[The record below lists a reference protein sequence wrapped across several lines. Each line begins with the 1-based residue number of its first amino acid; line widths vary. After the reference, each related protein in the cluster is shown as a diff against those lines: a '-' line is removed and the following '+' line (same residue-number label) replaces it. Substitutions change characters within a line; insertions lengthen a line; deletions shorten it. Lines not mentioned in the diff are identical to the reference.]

1 MVAEKADISETIVQ
15 SGFTNDD
22 TENESV
28 HTVQARP
35 QCQTK
40 FDKTVSSHQ
49 LDNRSSQE
57 AEPVQLT
64 LSNPYSI
71 ATHFGGVTDW
81 HQEPSHSSASSAV
94 TYTSVYTD
102 SEPGRIFWGAYEEI
116 PDGGVPRVII
126 YGYDGLPM
134 QPVHPPSPDYV
145 PGPEHPS
152 SPDYVPGPEHPPSP
166 IEIPYVP
173 EPEYP
178 EYLVPSEDEAPMED
192 QPLPADA
199 SPVALSPGYVP
210 DSDPEEDPEEDSE
223 EEHADYPADGGDGD
237 DEPSGDDTDDD
248 DADDDDDEPFEDEED
263 DEEEEEHLA
272 PADSSVIPVVD
283 PVPSAGDTKAFETDE
298 SAPTPRPPQI
308 RIPFAQTRLHRARK
322 TVRPE
327 PPMSASMEAC
337 IAKHAAAPTPPL
349 PVASSP
355 LPLPSP
361 LTTSP
366 TNAGA
371 PLGYR
376 AAGIRMRAAAA
387 LPPSLL
393 PSTSPRTDVPE
404 AEMPPQKR
412 DCLTTPA
419 TGCEIG
425 ESSVLCNRDSQG
437 AYYQRQRTEEFEVR
451 FEEAYDDRAY
461 LNVRVNS
468 LFRDRPYH
476 RHTALALDRE
486 AVYAYIAWTSSE
498 ERSAAIEAH
507 VRTLEAQVATLIT
520 QTTSLQ
526 TRLTSALGR
535 IATLEARDPE
545 PQDGPAEAGS
555 SC

>member
-1 MVAEKADISETIVQ
+1 M
-15 SGFTNDD
+15 
-22 TENESV
+22 
-28 HTVQARP
+28 
-35 QCQTK
+35 
-40 FDKTVSSHQ
+40 
-49 LDNRSSQE
+49 
-57 AEPVQLT
+57 
-64 LSNPYSI
+64 
-71 ATHFGGVTDW
+71 
-81 HQEPSHSSASSAV
+81 SSASSAI
-94 TYTSVYTD
+94 TYTFVYTD
-102 SEPGRIFWGAYEEI
+102 SEPGRVFWGADEEI
-116 PDGGVPRVII
+116 SDGDVPRVIV

-134 QPVHPPSPDYV
+134 QPVDPP
-145 PGPEHPS
+145 

-248 DADDDDDEPFEDEED
+248 DADDDDEEPFEDEED

-272 PADSSVIPVVD
+272 PADSSAIPAVD
-283 PVPSAGDTKAFETDE
+283 PVPSAGDTEAFETDE

-308 RIPFAQTRLHRARK
+308 RIPFAQTRLRRARK

-327 PPMSASMEAC
+327 PPMSASMEAR
-337 IAKHAAAPTPPL
+337 IAEHAAAPTPPL

-366 TNAGA
+366 TDAGA

-376 AAGIRMRAAAA
+376 AAGIRMRAAVAS
-387 LPPSLL
+387 PPSLL
-393 PSTSPRTDVPE
+393 PPTSPRTDVPE
-404 AEMPPQKR
+404 ADMPPRKR
-412 DCLTTPA
+412 ACLTTPA
-419 TGCEIG
+419 PGYEIG
-425 ESSVLCNRDSQG
+425 ESSAAG
-437 AYYQRQRTEEFEVR
+437 AARQPRPTPAVDTWDEIVEAMMEIAPTTLEGVDQRVTELDTTVRQRTEE
-451 FEEAYDDRAY
+451 
-461 LNVRVNS
+461 
-468 LFRDRPYH
+468 
-476 RHTALALDRE
+476 E
-486 AVYAYIAWTSSE
+486 AVYARIAWTSSE

-507 VRTLEAQVATLIT
+507 VRTLEAQVAMLIA

-526 TRLTSALGR
+526 TQLTTALGR

-555 SC
+555 SS